1 MPRQLKPKTRDE
13 MFRKVLQAWY
23 YTNKELIRVV
33 NSNNKDYELKALKNK
48 YDEWMQMWKEL
59 RV

>member
-13 MFRKVLQAWY
+13 MFKKVLQAWY

-33 NSNNKDYELKALKNK
+33 NSNNKDYERRALKNK

>member
-23 YTNKELIRVV
+23 YTNKELIRVA
-33 NSNNKDYELKALKNK
+33 NSNNKEYEIKALKNK
-48 YDEWMQMWKEL
+48 YDEWMQMWERL

>member
-33 NSNNKDYELKALKNK
+33 NSNNKDYEMKALKNK
-48 YDEWMQMWKEL
+48 YDEWMQMWEGL

>member
-33 NSNNKDYELKALKNK
+33 NSNNKDYEMKALKNK
-48 YDEWMQMWKEL
+48 YDEWMQLWEDLKI
-59 RV
+59 